1 VDTDA
6 PVINGHLDVTVE
18 ATSATGAIANYTNPG
33 TTDAID
39 GPGVATCSPA
49 SGTFFGFG
57 NTTVTCNATDSNGN
71 AALPTTFVVHV
82 VDTTSP
88 VIASHADVT
97 ATTSNSLG
105 AIVSYSSPATSD
117 AVDGADIATCTPA
130 SGGLFAVG
138 DTLITC
144 NTTDANGNAAQSVT
158 FTIHVIYQPVT
169 QTPAPSPSTGAQE
182 NRLNIPVTS
191 GLLDLDCLSVIESA
205 GIKITFHN
213 LCDFQALVTPA
224 MATTLP
230 AQLPDQYTFVQ
241 GLNALV
247 LFENEVVKALPAG
260 TGVQLDFPVP
270 ANTQQLYA
278 VLLWDD
284 EDGDGNGEWLDATLL
299 LQDKDLSKAMAAN
312 TGDALYHLVPT
323 KTLEAFYRII
333 TTEKTGTFVLVK
345 K

>member
-1 VDTDA
+1 
-6 PVINGHLDVTVE
+6 
-18 ATSATGAIANYTNPG
+18 
-33 TTDAID
+33 
-39 GPGVATCSPA
+39 
-49 SGTFFGFG
+49 
-57 NTTVTCNATDSNGN
+57 
-71 AALPTTFVVHV
+71 
-82 VDTTSP
+82 
-88 VIASHADVT
+88 
-97 ATTSNSLG
+97 
-105 AIVSYSSPATSD
+105 
-117 AVDGADIATCTPA
+117 
-130 SGGLFAVG
+130 
-138 DTLITC
+138 
-144 NTTDANGNAAQSVT
+144 
-158 FTIHVIYQPVT
+158 
-169 QTPAPSPSTGAQE
+169 
-182 NRLNIPVTS
+182 
-191 GLLDLDCLSVIESA
+191 
-205 GIKITFHN
+205 
-213 LCDFQALVTPA
+213 

-312 TGDALYHLVPT
+312 MGDELYHLVPT